1 MKDESKTL
9 ISAFSHFLS
18 SHHLNHVWIKEM
30 ELEYDGQ
37 SKLERYI
44 SVHCSGITNCNSSVY
59 SERNHLAC
67 NLPHAELTL
76 RETIKGHVSYLRS
89 CLDQGLELELD
100 GRTESERYISVHC
113 SGIRNAIPPSIL
125 QENIQLAIFH
135 MQN

>member
-18 SHHLNHVWIKEM
+18 SHHLNQVWIKEM

-44 SVHCSGITNCNSSVY
+44 SVHCSGITNCNLQSI
-59 SERNHLAC
+59 LK
-67 NLPHAELTL
+67 
-76 RETIKGHVSYLRS
+76 ETIW
-89 CLDQGLELELD
+89 
-100 GRTESERYISVHC
+100 
-113 SGIRNAIPPSIL
+113 
-125 QENIQLAIFH
+125 LAICR